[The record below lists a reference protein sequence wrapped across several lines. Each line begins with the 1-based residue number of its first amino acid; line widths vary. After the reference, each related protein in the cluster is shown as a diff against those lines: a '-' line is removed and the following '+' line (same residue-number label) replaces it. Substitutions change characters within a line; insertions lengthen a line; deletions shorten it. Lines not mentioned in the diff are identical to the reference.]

1 MRVTPADVLT
11 IFRLVLTPVFLAL
24 FVIGQD
30 GWALTVFCVAGATD
44 LIDGTVARLT
54 KSPSKMG
61 ALLDPIADKALI
73 QTCFISLG
81 VAKILP
87 FWFVLFALAR
97 DLMIVTGIIY
107 LTKTKVEL
115 PLRAIV
121 VSKIATFSMLLV
133 AALGL
138 AVKMDPGLAF
148 MGLRL
153 SVWLIYAVIVTSALI
168 LVSGVKYMMLGFE
181 ILRRRRMHDER
192 YNSR

>member
-1 MRVTPADVLT
+1 MRITPADVLT

-24 FVIGQD
+24 FVLGQN
-30 GWALTVFCVAGATD
+30 GWALAVFCVAGGTD

-81 VAKILP
+81 VVNVLP

-97 DLMIVTGIIY
+97 DLMIVAGIIY
-107 LTKTKVEL
+107 LSKTKVEL
-115 PLRAIV
+115 PLKAIV

-138 AVKMDPGLAF
+138 TVKMNPGF
-148 MGLRL
+148 TFIGLNL
-153 SVWLIYAVIVTSALI
+153 SVWLIYAVFITSALI
-168 LVSGVKYMMLGFE
+168 LISGVKYMMLGFD